1 MMPRYKVTEEKV
13 NEVKRLNKMG
23 LSQRDI
29 ARRLDISQYSVW
41 HALRGSYGKRKNL
54 NAAFRKKGFF
64 ENYRP
69 VTI

>member
-13 NEVKRLNKMG
+13 KEVKRLNKMG
-23 LSQRDI
+23 LSQRNV
-29 ARRLDISQYSVW
+29 ARRLNISQYSVW
-41 HALRGSYGKRKNL
+41 HALRGSYDKDQNL
-54 NAAFRKKGFF
+54 NSAFRKAGFF